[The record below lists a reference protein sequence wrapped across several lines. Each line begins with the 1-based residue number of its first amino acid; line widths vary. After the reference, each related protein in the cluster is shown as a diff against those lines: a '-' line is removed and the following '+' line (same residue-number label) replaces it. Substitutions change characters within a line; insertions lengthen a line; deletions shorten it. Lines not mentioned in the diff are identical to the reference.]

1 MDCSLA
7 EDVTYILWKREARV
21 SSNKRQKEKPARW
34 SCNVHLACSFP
45 LQRTQLKEMKES
57 VWMANLKRLL
67 HFEGRES
74 FQEIFCISSTLNSR
88 ARQQLLCKT
97 LSVYDRLDS
106 CRMELGIMWCFTQ
119 LIAALPRDETLKRS
133 DTPIFI
139 DYTCLHTKKELLQ
152 CLIIPT
158 PVVS

>member
-74 FQEIFCISSTLNSR
+74 FQEIFCISSTLNSSCLYGG
-88 ARQQLLCKT
+88 LLHRKST
-97 LSVYDRLDS
+97 TAASLWDS
-106 CRMELGIMWCFTQ
+106 LGLWQTRFMSNGAGYNVMFHTAHCSTAQ
-119 LIAALPRDETLKRS
+119 RRDLKKVSLLAYLIL
-133 DTPIFI
+133 
-139 DYTCLHTKKELLQ
+139 
-152 CLIIPT
+152 
-158 PVVS
+158 